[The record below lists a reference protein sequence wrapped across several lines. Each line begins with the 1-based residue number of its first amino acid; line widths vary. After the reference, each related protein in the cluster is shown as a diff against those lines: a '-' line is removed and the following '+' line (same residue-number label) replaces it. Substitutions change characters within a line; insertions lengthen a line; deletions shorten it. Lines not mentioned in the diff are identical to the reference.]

1 MAKNQLEVRECKL
14 EVVDTLPD
22 GTKLYLVDE
31 ATLESMIEA
40 IINKYIDPTRLPV
53 LLNSVQDANNLQNGQ
68 LGFFN

>member
-1 MAKNQLEVRECKL
+1 MAKNELEIREAKL

-31 ATLESMIEA
+31 VTLEGLIDA
-40 IINKYIDPTRLPV
+40 IIKKYIDPDTLPV
-53 LLNSVQDANNLQNGQ
+53 KLNSTADIQNLKEGQ